1 MSDYQKIKITLAGRV
16 YPLTVP
22 REEEASV
29 RQAARHIEESLRK
42 FEEGYAVRDKQ
53 DLLAMSALQ
62 MASRLERSQN
72 EELVDGRF
80 IRQSLTALETKIQQ
94 ALQ

>member
-1 MSDYQKIKITLAGRV
+1 MSDVQKIKITLAGRV
-16 YPLTVP
+16 YPLTVR
-22 REEEASV
+22 REEEESV
-29 RQAARHIEESLRK
+29 RRAARTIEESLRK

-62 MASRLERSQN
+62 MASRLEQSQN
-72 EELVDGRF
+72 EELVDGRLV
-80 IRQSLTALETKIQQ
+80 RQSLAALETKIQQ

>member
-1 MSDYQKIKITLAGRV
+1 MAGRV
-16 YPLTVP
+16 YPLTVR
-22 REEEASV
+22 REEEESV
-29 RQAARHIEESLRK
+29 RRAARTIEESLRK

-62 MASRLERSQN
+62 MASRLEQSQN
-72 EELVDGRF
+72 EELVDGRLV
-80 IRQSLTALETKIQQ
+80 RQSLAALETKIQQ